1 MSPIWSPSLGITHQC
16 QYENKASAETSPTSP
31 TGKLWKSCFLKRILE
46 KVKRFQPARCSGRWF
61 LTLRAQWES
70 VCVSC
75 TSGHIVPGLR
85 ERDAWVEHAAGR
97 IVDDHL
103 QFLLFSH
110 TVLSEIPHHCVLVS
124 WQVKDARCLKALP
137 VVHCARYIIS
147 CLVCKK
153 CEKWFKSKSYFSMI
167 LHWMIFLTRP
177 CLFIQ
182 ASDWC

>member
-1 MSPIWSPSLGITHQC
+1 MKTKLVLRPRPPALQVNFG
-16 QYENKASAETSPTSP
+16 KAVFSKEF
-31 TGKLWKSCFLKRILE
+31 WKKSKDSSRLVVQRGGF
-46 KVKRFQPARCSGRWF
+46 SH
-61 LTLRAQWES
+61 WES

-153 CEKWFKSKSYFSMI
+153 CEKWFESKSYFSMI

>member
-16 QYENKASAETSPTSP
+16 QYENKPSAETSPTSP

-46 KVKRFQPARCSGRWF
+46 KVKRFQPARCSERWF

-85 ERDAWVEHAAGR
+85 ERAAGR

-153 CEKWFKSKSYFSMI
+153 CEKWFKSKSCFSMI